1 MGNICPGTTKSKEI
15 PKKISLTK
23 PKIKPNVKPNPD
35 SISPSTVN
43 PPQPELIN
51 YIPN

>member
-1 MGNICPGTTKSKEI
+1 MGNLCPGPTPKPIPSKTSV
-15 PKKISLTK
+15 PK

-35 SISPSTVN
+35 SIGPSTVD
-43 PPQPELIN
+43 PPQPEVIN

>member
-1 MGNICPGTTKSKEI
+1 MGNLCPGTTKSKEI
-15 PKKISLTK
+15 PKKTSLTK

-35 SISPSTVN
+35 SIGPSTVD
-43 PPQPELIN
+43 PPQPEVIN